1 MKSNYVLKVEDAKAV
16 DIQKALQAAGIKV
29 TSIIEVHKEHYF
41 SAIGVASV
49 FILDS
54 LSAGDLVHIKGH
66 TTDFDQTIDSIQ
78 INKKEVPSAEKGENA
93 GIKVRDYVRK
103 NDLIYR
109 IEN

>member
-1 MKSNYVLKVEDAKAV
+1 MEILAAKVR
-16 DIQKALQAAGIKV
+16 
-29 TSIIEVHKEHYF
+29 HYF
-41 SAIGVASV
+41 SANGVASV

-66 TTDFDQTIDSIQ
+66 TTDFDQTIDSMQ

-93 GIKVRDYVRK
+93 GIKVKDYVRK